1 MQCAA
6 LIAPYGVPDL
16 GLRFFDKAL
25 TPHLHH
31 RGVRVGLWCAEHMTA
46 PNKDEMQRVLVIG
59 ISGAGKSTFS
69 RALANMTG
77 LPLIHLDKEFWRP
90 GWVQTPRLDW
100 RAKVTELAAGERWI
114 MDGNYDSSL
123 DLRLPRADTVLWF
136 DYPMLRCLRRAM
148 WRATTTYGR
157 VRTDMA
163 EGCAERIDLEFL
175 RYIWTF
181 NAKQRPRVVAALA
194 RFGGHVTPVVFRRD
208 GEAAR
213 FLSALSG

>member
-1 MQCAA
+1 
-6 LIAPYGVPDL
+6 
-16 GLRFFDKAL
+16 
-25 TPHLHH
+25 
-31 RGVRVGLWCAEHMTA
+31 
-46 PNKDEMQRVLVIG
+46 MQRVLVIG

-69 RALANMTG
+69 RALANTTG
-77 LPLIHLDKEFWRP
+77 LPLIHLDKEFWQP
-90 GWVQTPRLDW
+90 GWVQTPRPEW
-100 RAKVTELAAGERWI
+100 RAKVGELAARERWI

-148 WRATTTYGR
+148 WRAVTTYGR
-157 VRTDMA
+157 VRPDMA
-163 EGCAERIDLEFL
+163 EGCPERIDLEFL

-181 NAKQRPRVVAALA
+181 NAKQRPRVVAAHE
-194 RFGGHVTPVVFRRD
+194 RFGRHVHPVVFRRD